1 MKTHSQIDEFKL
13 NETNIPNKQ
22 FSQIIDDI
30 KKDYN
35 DIREEDNNIFKW
47 RTLEDTVICNA
58 YNDFKVGRKLLSF
71 DLDDTII
78 EFAKKKSGNSKSSNK
93 NNEESLTF
101 SFDINLIKYK
111 LEEYQE
117 KNYIFAIFSNQNGIT
132 LGHIKENE
140 FKNKIDKIFKE
151 ELKYPFVVIFAKDKD
166 YYRKP
171 SPGMI
176 DIFKKYFN
184 QNLDF
189 DLNEC
194 IYVGDAAGRKKSKT
208 YKRNDFSDSDYKFAL
223 NCQFKFFTPEEF
235 FLNIKSDYPKIFNN
249 LHDYDKNNN
258 DIKFNSSLDFEEV
271 FMLISSPGSG
281 KITYAE
287 NFLAP

>member
-1 MKTHSQIDEFKL
+1 
-13 NETNIPNKQ
+13 
-22 FSQIIDDI
+22 
-30 KKDYN
+30 
-35 DIREEDNNIFKW
+35 
-47 RTLEDTVICNA
+47 
-58 YNDFKVGRKLLSF
+58 
-71 DLDDTII
+71 
-78 EFAKKKSGNSKSSNK
+78 
-93 NNEESLTF
+93 
-101 SFDINLIKYK
+101 
-111 LEEYQE
+111 
-117 KNYIFAIFSNQNGIT
+117 
-132 LGHIKENE
+132 
-140 FKNKIDKIFKE
+140 
-151 ELKYPFVVIFAKDKD
+151 
-166 YYRKP
+166 
-171 SPGMI
+171 MI
-176 DIFKKYFN
+176 YIFKKYFS

-208 YKRNDFSDSDYKFAL
+208 YKRNDFSDSDYKFAI

-235 FLNIKSDYPKIFNN
+235 FLNEKSEYPKIFNN